1 MHLKRL
7 AAPKFFPIQRK
18 HGKYVVCPSPGP
30 HPKEFCFPLL
40 LIVRDILGIAEKAK
54 EAKKIIKAREI
65 LVDGRVRT
73 DHKFPVGLFDVI
85 SIPKIGKNYL
95 VVPSKKG
102 LELREIEEKDAK
114 EKLCK
119 IIGKKMVKGNKVQI
133 TLHDGKTFLVGI
145 EEKDKFKV
153 GDTVKV
159 KLNPEKYEVKEIIE
173 YKEGARVVVI
183 RGANIGKLGRIIK
196 PIKRR
201 RLEKQK
207 VLVEVEGREII
218 LPKSYVFVL
227 PDNFEI

>member
-7 AAPKFFPIQRK
+7 AAPKFFPIPRK

-30 HPKEFCFPLL
+30 HPKDFCFPLL
-40 LIVRDILGIAEKAK
+40 LIVRDILGLAEKAN

-65 LVDGRVRT
+65 LIDGRVRT

-85 SIPKIGKNYL
+85 SIPKIGKNYI

-102 LELREIEEKDAK
+102 LELKEIAENASK

-119 IIGKKMVKGNKVQI
+119 IIGKKMVRGNKVQL
-133 TLHDGKTFLVGI
+133 TAHDGKTFLVGI

-153 GDTVKV
+153 GDTVMI
-159 KLNPEKYEVKEIIE
+159 KLSPEKYEIKEVIE

-183 RGANIGKLGRIIK
+183 KGANRGKSGRILK
-196 PIKRR
+196 TIKRR

-218 LPKSYVFVL
+218 LPKTHVFVL
-227 PDNFEI
+227 PEGF